1 MRGTMAFLQKKS
13 LKRRTMLWIGLLVSL
28 MFVLVIFQ
36 TFKSFNAKL
45 EETIYH
51 DLADRN
57 HGYINSIYS
66 TFMGK
71 VDIILSLRD
80 DLELYDTAG
89 QMWIHLAAHVGE
101 KFFDDPENN
110 QTYTESF
117 QKKLATYREN
127 GQLSPDKITPQI
139 QKMLD
144 NLKTKK
150 NAFGDGMKFFYI
162 GVDAENPD
170 KQLEEYD
177 SYQDSSLWV
186 PDYRVDKFYD
196 PLVRPWYLAG
206 QRSSRDHVVFT
217 EPYAERRTKEALIAA
232 GTKINIDGKVGT
244 LAGGISIRPIMLDI
258 AKRVH
263 KDAHIEILS
272 HGTDNSQAKY
282 VYSSRSA
289 QLGDNFKNYNDAEII
304 KDQANKDIM
313 DLYNAT
319 KNAES
324 GVVEWV
330 IDGEEKLV
338 AYETVPEIG
347 WKVFNTVSKKR
358 MLADV
363 VEIGKKTVNTSIIGL
378 VILLFVIYLS
388 LRGALH
394 PIDRIS
400 KELKDL
406 AETGDLSKRV
416 KVGRKDEVGQ
426 IALAINDMLENT
438 AAPVQNL
445 AKRAEQIAEGDL
457 TLDIDIK
464 GKGDVKSLLESFNI
478 MLQNLKSFAREVTE
492 NAQITSNSARDLFE
506 SSEAINT
513 ANQKV
518 NSVINELEK
527 GVEITM
533 QTSKDA
539 KEKSQAT
546 AEFIQIGSSSAT
558 LINEN
563 MQSITRR
570 TKEGAE
576 KIDILGQQSKQIGN
590 IVNAIED
597 VTTQTALLAL
607 NASIEAAR
615 AGEHGRGF
623 AVVADEVRKLSTE
636 SQEATSQISQLILGI
651 QKEIEASVILMS
663 ENTLKVDEGAVAV
676 RQAVDSFATIPE
688 LVKSV
693 NAALE
698 EVAIIAEQNALS
710 TQDLTS
716 SSKEVNE
723 SMQKVG
729 NAAKQLAE
737 GAQRLGDLASK
748 FRV

>member
-1 MRGTMAFLQKKS
+1 MTFIKKKS
-13 LKRRTMLWIGLLVSL
+13 LKRRIMFWVGVLVSL
-28 MFVLVIFQ
+28 IFSLIIFQ
-36 TFKSFNAKL
+36 TFKSFNKKL
-45 EETIYH
+45 QETIYH
-51 DLADRN
+51 DLADKN
-57 HGYINSIYS
+57 HGYINAIYS

-71 VDIILSLRD
+71 VDIILALRD
-80 DLELYDTAG
+80 DLEMYETAG

-101 KFFDDPENN
+101 KFFDDEHNKEV
-110 QTYTESF
+110 YTESF
-117 QKKLATYREN
+117 EKKLQTYKEN
-127 GQLSPDKITPQI
+127 GQLSPDKITPQL
-139 QKMLD
+139 QKML
-144 NLKTKK
+144 NNIKTKK

-162 GVDAENPD
+162 GVDAQNAD
-170 KQLEEYD
+170 KKIEEYD

-206 QRSSRDHVVFT
+206 QKSTRDHIVFT

-232 GTKINIDGKVGT
+232 GTKININGKVGT
-244 LAGGISIRPIMLDI
+244 LAGGISIRPIMVDI
-258 AKRVH
+258 AK
-263 KDAHIEILS
+263 KIDSDAHIEIFS
-272 HGTDNSQAKY
+272 RGTNKSQAKY

-289 QLGDNFKNYNDAEII
+289 ELGDNFKNYDDAEII
-304 KDQANKDIM
+304 ENQANKDTM
-313 DLYNAT
+313 RLYDAT
-319 KNAES
+319 KNSEF
-324 GVVEWV
+324 GVLEWV

-347 WKVFNTVSKKR
+347 WKVFNAVPKNK

-363 VEIGKKTVNTSIIGL
+363 VEIGKKTVNITIMGL
-378 VILLFVIYLS
+378 LALLFVIYLS
-388 LRGALH
+388 LRGALR

-400 KELKDL
+400 KELKEL

-416 KVGRKDEVGQ
+416 KVGRKDEVGH

-457 TLDIDIK
+457 TLEIDIK
-464 GKGDVKSLLESFNI
+464 GKGDVKSLLESFSI
-478 MLQNLKSFAREVTE
+478 MLQNLKSFAREVSE
-492 NAQITSNSARDLFE
+492 NARITSDSARDLFA
-506 SSEAINT
+506 SSESIGI

-527 GVEITM
+527 GVEITL

-546 AEFIQIGSSSAT
+546 AEFVKIGSTSAIQI
-558 LINEN
+558 NDN
-563 MQSITRR
+563 MQSITLR
-570 TKEGAE
+570 TKEGTE
-576 KIDILGQQSKQIGN
+576 KIDVLAQQSQQIGN

-597 VTTQTALLAL
+597 VTKQTALLAL

-615 AGEHGRGF
+615 AGEQGRGF

-636 SQEATSQISQLILGI
+636 SQDATAQISQLILGI
-651 QKEIEASVILMS
+651 QKEIEASVMLMS
-663 ENTLKVDEGAVAV
+663 ENRVKVDEGAIAV
-676 RQAVDSFATIPE
+676 RKAVNSFATIPE
-688 LVKSV
+688 LIKSV
-693 NAALE
+693 NSALE

-710 TQDLTS
+710 TKDLTS

-729 NAAKQLAE
+729 NAAKQLAQ
-737 GAQRLGDLASK
+737 GAQRLGVLASK

>member
-1 MRGTMAFLQKKS
+1 MAFLQKKS
-13 LKRRTMLWIGLLVSL
+13 LKRRIMFWIGLLVSL
-28 MFVLVIFQ
+28 IFSLVIFQ
-36 TFKSFNAKL
+36 TFKSFNKKL
-45 EETIYH
+45 QETIYH
-51 DLADRN
+51 DLADKN
-57 HGYINSIYS
+57 HGYINAIYS

-71 VDIILSLRD
+71 VDIILALRD
-80 DLELYDTAG
+80 DLEMYETAG
-89 QMWIHLAAHVGE
+89 QMWIHIAAHVGE
-101 KFFDDPENN
+101 KFFDDEHNKEV
-110 QTYTESF
+110 YTESF
-117 QKKLATYREN
+117 EKKLQSYKEN
-127 GQLSPDKITPQI
+127 GQLSPDKITPQL
-139 QKMLD
+139 QKML
-144 NLKTKK
+144 NNIKTKS

-162 GVDAENPD
+162 GVDAQNAD
-170 KQLEEYD
+170 KKIEEYD

-206 QRSSRDHVVFT
+206 QKSTRDHIVFT

-232 GTKINIDGKVGT
+232 GTKININGKVGT
-244 LAGGISIRPIMLDI
+244 LAGGISIRPIMSDI
-258 AKRVH
+258 AKRIDN
-263 KDAHIEILS
+263 DAHIEIFS
-272 HGTDNSQAKY
+272 HGTNKSQAKY

-289 QLGDNFKNYNDAEII
+289 ELGDNFKNYDDAEILAN
-304 KDQANKDIM
+304 QANKDTM
-313 DLYNAT
+313 KLYDAT
-319 KNAES
+319 KNSEF
-324 GVVEWV
+324 GVLEWV

-347 WKVFNTVSKKR
+347 WKVFNTVPKNK

-363 VEIGKKTVNTSIIGL
+363 VEIGKKTVNITIMGL
-378 VILLFVIYLS
+378 LVLLFVIYVS
-388 LRGALH
+388 LRGALL

-400 KELKDL
+400 KELKEL

-416 KVGRKDEVGQ
+416 KVGRKDEVGH

-457 TLDIDIK
+457 TLEVDIK
-464 GKGDVKSLLESFNI
+464 GKGDVKSLLESFSI
-478 MLQNLKSFAREVTE
+478 MLQNLKSFAREVSE
-492 NAQITSNSARDLFE
+492 NARITSDSARDLFA
-506 SSEAINT
+506 SSESIDI

-527 GVEITM
+527 GVEITL

-546 AEFIQIGSSSAT
+546 AEFVKIGSTSAT
-558 LINEN
+558 QINDN
-563 MQSITRR
+563 MQSITLR

-576 KIDILGQQSKQIGN
+576 KIDILAQQSQQIGN

-597 VTTQTALLAL
+597 VTKQTALLAL

-615 AGEHGRGF
+615 AGEQGRGF

-636 SQEATSQISQLILGI
+636 SQDATAQISQLILGI
-651 QKEIEASVILMS
+651 QKEIEASVMLMS
-663 ENTLKVDEGAVAV
+663 ENRVKVDEGAIAV
-676 RQAVDSFATIPE
+676 RKAVNSFATIPE
-688 LVKSV
+688 LIKSV
-693 NAALE
+693 NSALE

-710 TQDLTS
+710 TKDLTS

-729 NAAKQLAE
+729 NAAKQLAQ
-737 GAQRLGDLASK
+737 GAQRLGVLASK